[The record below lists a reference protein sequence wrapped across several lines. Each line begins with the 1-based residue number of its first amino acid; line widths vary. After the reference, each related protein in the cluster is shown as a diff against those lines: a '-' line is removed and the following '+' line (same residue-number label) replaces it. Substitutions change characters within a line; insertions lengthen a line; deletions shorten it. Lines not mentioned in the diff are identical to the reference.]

1 MNAHLQGAKRAD
13 AYWVIDYFQKTQS
26 FMKNGG
32 QQNCLDK
39 ALNHLLQSAI
49 KKVIRMM
56 GFMKNK
62 EFANL
67 GNFSNKNNAY
77 WRP

>member
-1 MNAHLQGAKRAD
+1 
-13 AYWVIDYFQKTQS
+13 
-26 FMKNGG
+26 MKNGG

-39 ALNHLLQSAI
+39 ALNDLLQSAI

-67 GNFSNKNNAY
+67 SNFSNKNNAY
-77 WRP
+77 

>member
-1 MNAHLQGAKRAD
+1 
-13 AYWVIDYFQKTQS
+13 
-26 FMKNGG
+26 MKNGG

-62 EFANL
+62 EFNNL

-77 WRP
+77 